1 MSFVDELVLLGNHRD
16 AWVFGA
22 ADASSGT
29 AAMMELSRVLGKQL
43 EKGTSQ
49 LKAESCTSL
58 LKWGKKSSFI
68 SLCPGEPWSVAE
80 NLHSS
85 YYVADTEEIG
95 FADLTD

>member
-49 LKAESCTSL
+49 LKVESCTSTEVRKEIVIHFPVANPDLL
-58 LKWGKKSSFI
+58 LKTCTVLIMLRTQKRLALQI
-68 SLCPGEPWSVAE
+68 
-80 NLHSS
+80 
-85 YYVADTEEIG
+85 
-95 FADLTD
+95 